1 VKTQNKSKENKMKI
15 KKLLIVT
22 LMLALMLFTIAGCS
36 NSEANNSGENTDGE
50 SSAVENTAKI
60 NSENKNETLI
70 VYCGAGLRKPMDE
83 IAQIY
88 AEKFNVQIEYSYAG
102 SAQNLTQLELM
113 QEGDLYIP
121 GAYSYFESAQEK
133 GLTENAQNIV
143 YHTPVIAV
151 PAGNPA
157 NITCLDDLTKEGV
170 KIVLGDERSAAIGK
184 VSQKILDKK
193 GILEAVEANVVAKDA
208 TVNEVLVHI
217 AMEQADACIIWEDN
231 AQGVEEIE
239 VVQINKEDNSIKT
252 IPVCV
257 LTFSEKKEAASA
269 FANYLSSE
277 EGVKIFKKH
286 GFEPITE

>member
-1 VKTQNKSKENKMKI
+1 MKI

-36 NSEANNSGENTDGE
+36 NSEANNAGENTDGE

-102 SAQNLTQLELM
+102 
-113 QEGDLYIP
+113 
-121 GAYSYFESAQEK
+121 SAQEK

-193 GILEAVEANVVAKDA
+193 GILEANVVAKDA
-208 TVNEVLVHI
+208 TVNEVLVHSNGI
-217 AMEQADACIIWEDN
+217 
-231 AQGVEEIE
+231 
-239 VVQINKEDNSIKT
+239 S
-252 IPVCV
+252 
-257 LTFSEKKEAASA
+257 
-269 FANYLSSE
+269 
-277 EGVKIFKKH
+277 
-286 GFEPITE
+286 